1 MRQPTSPHSWA
12 SDRADGRSLAPCGGV
27 WVEARGRPFP
37 LIQSRVGFG
46 VWIPTATDRLAGMSP
61 LPRLQL
67 FEFNDVS
74 WAGSALRDGIVETL
88 GRSLRWG
95 RMLRGLVEPYSRF
108 LERAET
114 TAVLDLCAGTG
125 GPAHVLCEE
134 FERTGR
140 TSPHFLLTDLY
151 PRPAAWQ
158 ALCDTRPTALS
169 FHGQPV
175 DATRIPEDLS
185 RGRARTIINAFHH
198 FPPALAARILQHAVA
213 SRAPIFRSEAFHRN
227 PLGFAP
233 FLPAGAA
240 ALLCSPLLASE
251 QRLAK
256 AALTWLSPVTL
267 AAGVWDG
274 IVSTL
279 RVYTEAELRAMSEP
293 LGGGYTWVFESYR
306 APFGG
311 KGYVYFGVPGR

>member
-1 MRQPTSPHSWA
+1 
-12 SDRADGRSLAPCGGV
+12 
-27 WVEARGRPFP
+27 
-37 LIQSRVGFG
+37 
-46 VWIPTATDRLAGMSP
+46 MSP

-67 FEFNDVS
+67 FEFNDS
-74 WAGSALRDGIVETL
+74 HWAGSALRDGIVETL

-95 RMLRGLVEPYSRF
+95 RMLRGLVEPCGRF
-108 LERAET
+108 LEQAET
-114 TAVLDLCAGTG
+114 TDVLDLCAGTG
-125 GPAHVLCEE
+125 APAQVLCEE
-134 FERTGR
+134 VERAGR
-140 TSPHFLLTDLY
+140 ALPRILLTDLF
-151 PRPAAWQ
+151 PRTAAWQ
-158 ALCDTRPTALS
+158 QLCAARPGMLS
-169 FHGQPV
+169 FHAQPV
-175 DATRIPEDLS
+175 DATRIPEALA

-213 SRAPIFRSEAFHRN
+213 SRAPIFLSEAFHRN
-227 PLGFAP
+227 PLGFASFAP
-233 FLPAGAA
+233 VGAA
-240 ALLCSPLLASE
+240 ALLANPLLASD

-267 AAGVWDG
+267 TAGVWDG